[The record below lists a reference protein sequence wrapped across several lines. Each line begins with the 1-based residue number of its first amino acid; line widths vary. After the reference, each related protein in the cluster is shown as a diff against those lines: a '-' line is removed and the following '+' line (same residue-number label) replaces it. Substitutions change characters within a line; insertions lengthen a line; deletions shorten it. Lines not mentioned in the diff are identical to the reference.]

1 MCTDAYT
8 EFSTIFALMSLT
20 SACSGIVFEPI
31 SRAFGMFA
39 VRLTMCLFSIVGHV
53 CLIFYQDDPN
63 MIYIGWNMMGF
74 STFIYLTSNIN
85 EQAARWPEKEPGVT
99 KQYVQSRSC
108 APLASTSDLICPG
121 TPE

>member
-1 MCTDAYT
+1 MCTSAYT

-31 SRAFGMFA
+31 SRIFGMFA
-39 VRLTMCLFSIVGHV
+39 VRLTMCMFSIVGHV
-53 CLIFYQDDPN
+53 CLIFYQNDPN

-85 EQAARWPEKEPGVT
+85 EQAARWPEKEPGL
-99 KQYVQSRSC
+99 SRSRPKPVYRPEDRKSRD
-108 APLASTSDLICPG
+108 PLNRAISL
-121 TPE
+121 

>member
-1 MCTDAYT
+1 MCTDAYK

-31 SRAFGMFA
+31 SRLFGMFA
-39 VRLTMCLFSIVGHV
+39 VRLTMCMFSIVGHV

-85 EQAARWPEKEPGVT
+85 EQAARWPEKESGIPWPYLHRLNRNGNVRI
-99 KQYVQSRSC
+99 S
-108 APLASTSDLICPG
+108 LA
-121 TPE
+121 